1 MEGKKRGEIMQLIM
15 FEWEVQEALTDYLQK
30 QYGMKVDIEE
40 TSIEYQELER
50 VFKKHKNG
58 KIIKSEHGG
67 SEIDWENSSYVTKHI
82 NFNDTA
88 EMHLFV
94 EQRSTDNE

>member
-58 KIIKSEHGG
+58 KEKKDKDGFSI
-67 SEIDWENSSYVTKHI
+67 V
-82 NFNDTA
+82 
-88 EMHLFV
+88 
-94 EQRSTDNE
+94 

>member
-1 MEGKKRGEIMQLIM
+1 MQLIM
-15 FEWEVQEALTDYLQK
+15 FEWEVQEALTDYIQK

-40 TSIEYQELER
+40 ASIEYQELEH

-58 KIIKSEHGG
+58 KIVKSEHGG
-67 SEIDWENSSYVTKHI
+67 FETDWENSSYVTKHI

-88 EMHLFV
+88 EMHLFI
-94 EQRSTDNE
+94 QQGSPDNENL